1 MLFLQRSVEV
11 ASWFISKEWGKKGG
25 PRFVSPSVGK
35 QSGKLLLFLLFNS
48 RSCFEGAEKREK
60 WRDGLEF
67 EERDF
72 FFFFF
77 FDFDLRDNK
86 SRIEKYYKYCR
97 FTFVIDPITRDPY
110 PCLLGIS

>member
-77 FDFDLRDNK
+77 LILIYEIINRGSKNITNIVDLR
-86 SRIEKYYKYCR
+86 SSLIQSL
-97 FTFVIDPITRDPY
+97 VILTRV
-110 PCLLGIS
+110 C

>member
-72 FFFFF
+72 FFFF
-77 FDFDLRDNK
+77 DFDLRDNK
-86 SRIEKYYKYCR
+86 SKNITNIVDLRSSLIQSL
-97 FTFVIDPITRDPY
+97 VILTRV
-110 PCLLGIS
+110 C